1 MLEGRGERAPDG
13 RAESRAPPPWRSRS
27 LALEGPCTVSRSP
40 TQALS
45 TLLHVQISFT
55 DSPRLSA
62 RSRLPCVACAPARL
76 RRRRPFAQP
85 TPPHRRQSCLPAM
98 QPSLLYARPQPPSDV
113 TSDNFQW
120 GEDAASTIAPED
132 SVSNLDRRF
141 TGKRRILG
149 PRAMDASSPAIPEED
164 TDAYH
169 VEALRDAYVEPERI
183 RSPAPQGPRD
193 PSDEDRRLQQQ
204 QSFDDRTTAAPTTS
218 SGSYATRET
227 GAVRAVNPSTAG
239 ARGRGGAAAGLA
251 PVPYASATASAYDED
266 DAPLR
271 HAPEDDSRPLVSS
284 SGSGYRA
291 GPDASAASRTVA
303 PYLPRSQ
310 SAKGYAVLGEE
321 GHDGDAGYDDEPY
334 EAYKTPRSGPRAYRD
349 EEAAHSEG
357 AGDRGLVTAA
367 NSQGLVGALSNPFG
381 YIKQSWRGR
390 DGGQQSR
397 RQESFYPPD
406 ELAFDPPKDDYNG
419 SSYPPHVP
427 YTGSASYHHPTA
439 SLDKIPSL
447 DVVPPQDGF
456 SNRSPY
462 YNPTKA
468 GPRGEMIEPAPLW
481 RRWVWD
487 TTDPER
493 RVWEHRTGRG
503 MQRWPFASWTLAVI
517 MTAVRR
523 RLLSTLE
530 LVCDAF

>member
-1 MLEGRGERAPDG
+1 
-13 RAESRAPPPWRSRS
+13 
-27 LALEGPCTVSRSP
+27 
-40 TQALS
+40 
-45 TLLHVQISFT
+45 
-55 DSPRLSA
+55 
-62 RSRLPCVACAPARL
+62 
-76 RRRRPFAQP
+76 
-85 TPPHRRQSCLPAM
+85 M

-149 PRAMDASSPAIPEED
+149 PRAMDASSPAIPEQE

-169 VEALRDAYVEPERI
+169 IEALRDAYVEPERI

-204 QSFDDRTTAAPTTS
+204 QSFDDRTTAVPTTS

-310 SAKGYAVLGEE
+310 PAKGYAVLGEE
-321 GHDGDAGYDDEPY
+321 GHHGDAGYDDEPY
-334 EAYKTPRSGPRAYRD
+334 EAYKTPRSGPRAYGD
-349 EEAAHSEG
+349 EEAPPSEG
-357 AGDRGLVTAA
+357 TRDRGLATAA

-397 RQESFYPPD
+397 HQESFYPPD

-427 YTGSASYHHPTA
+427 YSGSASYHYPTA

-456 SNRSPY
+456 SSRSPY
-462 YNPTKA
+462 YDPTKA
-468 GPRGEMIEPAPLW
+468 GSRGEMIEPAPLW
-481 RRWVWD
+481 RRWLWD

-523 RLLSTLE
+523 QLLRIIKLCTT
-530 LVCDAF
+530 C